1 LKETHLALVGI
12 RQGGLYSASHSHSQ
26 QTAQH
31 NATQHNTIQHQNRYR
46 MNHHLHFPQVQ
57 KSGIGIWERT
67 RRIVGCLKKGPGS
80 ADTCAQ
86 PLVADEAR
94 ETHRL
99 SFHRF
104 HLNPAFLCLS
114 VSLSLSLCGRSHSDS
129 SSIRRIRMATPPRH
143 VKVT

>member
-1 LKETHLALVGI
+1 
-12 RQGGLYSASHSHSQ
+12 
-26 QTAQH
+26 
-31 NATQHNTIQHQNRYR
+31 

-114 VSLSLSLCGRSHSDS
+114 VSLSLSLSVVG
-129 SSIRRIRMATPPRH
+129 RIRILLPYGAFAWLPPLGTSR
-143 VKVT
+143 